1 MIPLIAIICVHVSTK
16 IFILRFLKS
25 YFYLTFLVLADVSI
39 RWAGKK
45 KKGYDAINN
54 LEHTEYV
61 TLFKHVKSL
70 PYFCSAIFAAHVQ
83 HLKARGQWMMYWAT
97 LNHDLWCMAAIN
109 GVSQRIKLS
118 MSLHRSN
125 MVRLAPKR
133 LHFLKNWS
141 GYDNGWYQGG
151 GLDMMGTNMVIAIV
165 SIFMM
170 VAVIG
175 GYGCKWS
182 G

>member
-1 MIPLIAIICVHVSTK
+1 MFPFVEQ
-16 IFILRFLKS
+16 
-25 YFYLTFLVLADVSI
+25 
-39 RWAGKK
+39 GK

-70 PYFCSAIFAAHVQ
+70 PYFCSAFFAAHLQ

-118 MSLHRSN
+118 MYLHRSN

-133 LHFLKNWS
+133 LHFLENWS
-141 GYDNGWYQGG
+141 GYDSGWYQGG
-151 GLDMMGTNMVIAIV
+151 GLDMMGTSMVIAIV
-165 SIFMM
+165 SIYMV